1 MSMVHLAVLCSHPS
15 ASTHEFSVYQI
26 FIGERS
32 FLGVGHVAVA
42 LWDDTVIRKSD
53 TLFNRTLTKELNK

>member
-1 MSMVHLAVLCSHPS
+1 MSMMHLAVLCSYPR

-32 FLGVGHVAVA
+32 FLGVGHMAVA
-42 LWDDTVIRKSD
+42 LWDDAVIRKSD
-53 TLFNRTLTKELNK
+53 TNSV